1 MPLSRIS
8 QKQILARVTLNG
20 TDGTAADAGDFIVQ
34 NTSADEDDNILL
46 EENTDFGTDILTA
59 TGTINPRENLF
70 RVNENTLKADHTIS
84 HNENAMAAGPL
95 TVDDGITL
103 TVEGNLTI
111 V

>member
-8 QKQILARVTLNG
+8 QKQILARVALNG
-20 TDGTAADAGDFIVQ
+20 TDGSATDAGDFIVQ
-34 NTSADEDDNILL
+34 NTSADENDNILL
-46 EENTDFGTDILTA
+46 EENTDFGTDILTSE
-59 TGTINPRENLF
+59 GINPPENIF
-70 RVNENTLKADHTIS
+70 RKNENTLKANHTIS

-95 TVDDGITL
+95 TVDDGVTL

>member
-20 TDGTAADAGDFIVQ
+20 TDGTSSDAGDFIVL
-34 NTSADEDDNILL
+34 NTSADENDSLVL
-46 EENTDFGTDILTA
+46 EEHTDFGTDILTSE
-59 TGTINPRENLF
+59 GINPAENIF
-70 RVNENTLKADHTIS
+70 RKNEKTLKVDHTIS
-84 HNENAMAAGPL
+84 HNENALAAGPL
-95 TVDDGITL
+95 TVDNGITL

>member
-1 MPLSRIS
+1 MALSRIT

-20 TDGTAADAGDFIVQ
+20 TDGSSTNAGDFIVQ
-34 NTSADEDDNILL
+34 STSADENDNILL
-46 EENTDFGTDILTA
+46 EEHSDFGTDILTSE
-59 TGTINPRENLF
+59 GINPPENIF
-70 RVNENTLKADHTIS
+70 RKNENTLKADHTIS

-95 TVDDGITL
+95 TVDDGVTL